1 MRNNVGLFLTKRAHL
16 SPEMEGF
23 IDADTGRRFTFR
35 QYNERANR
43 TANSLVSLGVQKG
56 ERVALLQMNSVEYME
71 SFFGIAKIG
80 AVCVPLN
87 WRLVADELAFILRDS
102 GTTTLIFGSEFA
114 DAVAELHERG
124 RAEEGTLIERFIF
137 CGQGERPEWA
147 LDYDALQAEASA
159 DEPEIR
165 ASDEDLLYI
174 MYTSGTTGLPK
185 GAVHTH
191 DSAAWGVLTINATTD
206 QHYGDRYLVCLPLF
220 HVGALTPCTG
230 LVHRGA
236 TSVVMRAFD
245 PQRAWKLIH
254 EEKITSGLKV
264 PAMLNFMLQVYDP
277 EHCKH
282 EHLRWL
288 MTGAAPVPVNL
299 IEAYDKLGIEVQQ
312 VYGLTE
318 TCGPAC
324 TISSEDSLVK
334 AGSTGKAFFHTD
346 VRVVDDEGRDVEAGG
361 AGEVA
366 IRGRHIMKEY
376 WNQPEATNEAIRD
389 GWFYSGDVAKIDA
402 DGFIYIQDRIKDMY
416 ISGGENVY
424 PAEVES
430 VLMTHDK
437 ILEAAV
443 IGITSEKWGEVGAAI
458 VVKSDDSASSDEI
471 LEYCSGKLARFKQP
485 AVVHFVDEIPRNPS
499 GKILKRVLREQF
511 PDSADQPS

>member
-1 MRNNVGLFLTKRAHL
+1 MKNNVGLFLTKRAHL
-16 SPEMEGF
+16 SPDVEGF
-23 IDADTGRRFTFR
+23 IDCDTGRRFTYAE
-35 QYNERANR
+35 YNARANR
-43 TANSLVSLGVQKG
+43 TANALLALGVSKG
-56 ERVALLQMNSVEYME
+56 DRVALLQMNSVEYME

-102 GTTTLIFGSEFA
+102 GATTLVFGSEFQEA
-114 DAVAELHERG
+114 AAELQTRG
-124 RAEEGTLIERFIF
+124 KGESGTHLERFVF
-137 CGQGERPEWA
+137 CGRSDKPDWA
-147 LDYDALQAEASA
+147 LDYDALQAEASDA
-159 DEPEIR
+159 EPEVT
-165 ASDEDLLYI
+165 AADDDELYI

-191 DSAAWGVLTINATTD
+191 DSAAWGVLTINATSD
-206 QHYGDRYLVCLPLF
+206 QHLGDRYLVCLPLF
-220 HVGALTPCTG
+220 HVGALTPCTA

-236 TSVVMRAFD
+236 TAVVMRAFD
-245 PQRAWKLIH
+245 PQRAWTLIA
-254 EEKITSGLKV
+254 EEKVTTGLKV

-288 MTGAAPVPVNL
+288 MTGAAPVPVSL
-299 IEAYDKLGIEVQQ
+299 IEAYADLGIEIHQ

-324 TISSEDSLVK
+324 LIGSDDALAK

-346 VRVVDDEGRDVEAGG
+346 VRVVDENDVDVQPGE
-361 AGEVA
+361 AGEVI
-366 IRGRHIMKEY
+366 IRGRHVMKEY
-376 WNQPEATNEAIRD
+376 WHRPEDTAQAIRN

-402 DGFIYIQDRIKDMY
+402 EGFVYIQDRIKDMY

-424 PAEVES
+424 PAEVEG

-443 IGITSEKWGEVGAAI
+443 IGISSEKWGEVGAAI
-458 VVKSDDSASSDEI
+458 LVKSDDSATEDEI
-471 LEYCSGKLARFKQP
+471 LDYCQDKLARFKQP
-485 AVVHFVDEIPRNPS
+485 AKVYFIDEIPRNPS

-511 PDSADQPS
+511 PEPAAQ